1 MDPRSA
7 VLTGAS
13 PGGMSLTGMSR
24 AGVLPAGA
32 SGPSAMVEEPGGVP
46 VEAPATPAGVP
57 AERRADLRPGA
68 RPRSRAGHAGRD
80 GVGRAHP
87 VRSRP
92 GAAPERVVGA
102 YASGARARLV
112 RPLDGPAVVPG
123 CRPVARPRPAL
134 ADSRCVPAPRPR
146 LSRLS
151 RYERT
156 GGARRLA
163 GEARTGVVDRALAVV
178 AVALASATV
187 VVVLGLL
194 ADLVAR

>member
-1 MDPRSA
+1 MLAR
-7 VLTGAS
+7 AS
-13 PGGMSLTGMSR
+13 RIGVSR
-24 AGVLPAGA
+24 AGVSPVGA
-32 SGPSAMVEEPGGVP
+32 DGPSAAVEEPSGVP
-46 VEAPATPAGVP
+46 VEAPGTRGGVP
-57 AERRADLRPGA
+57 AERRVDLRPGA
-68 RPRSRAGHAGRD
+68 RPQSRARPQGRSGPAGRD
-80 GVGRAHP
+80 GVGRAHA
-87 VRSRP
+87 VRGRP
-92 GAAPERVVGA
+92 GAPERVPERVVGA

-146 LSRLS
+146 FSRLS

-194 ADLVAR
+194 ADLAAR

>member
-1 MDPRSA
+1 
-7 VLTGAS
+7 
-13 PGGMSLTGMSR
+13 
-24 AGVLPAGA
+24 
-32 SGPSAMVEEPGGVP
+32 
-46 VEAPATPAGVP
+46 
-57 AERRADLRPGA
+57 
-68 RPRSRAGHAGRD
+68 
-80 GVGRAHP
+80 
-87 VRSRP
+87 
-92 GAAPERVVGA
+92 
-102 YASGARARLV
+102 
-112 RPLDGPAVVPG
+112 VPG

-194 ADLVAR
+194 ADLAAR

>member
-7 VLTGAS
+7 VLAEAS
-13 PGGMSLTGMSR
+13 RARSSR
-24 AGVLPAGA
+24 AGVSPAGA
-32 SGPSAMVEEPGGVP
+32 AGPSAVVEEPAGVP
-46 VEAPATPAGVP
+46 MEAPGSRSGVP

-68 RPRSRAGHAGRD
+68 RPHSRSGPAGRD
-80 GVGRAHP
+80 GVGRAHV

-92 GAAPERVVGA
+92 GAAPERGPERVIGA

-123 CRPVARPRPAL
+123 CRPVARSRPAL

-151 RYERT
+151 RYQRT